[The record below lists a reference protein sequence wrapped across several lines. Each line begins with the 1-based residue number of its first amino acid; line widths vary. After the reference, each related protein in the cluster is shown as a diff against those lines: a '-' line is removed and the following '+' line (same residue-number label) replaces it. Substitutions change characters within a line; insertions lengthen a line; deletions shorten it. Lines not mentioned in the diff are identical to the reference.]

1 MPQMTFD
8 LEDGQEPVSFALSNA
23 DSKRFMDFMADCT
36 DAIRERQELLSSQ
49 ERLQSRIDELAE
61 QRESLIAHLMLA
73 KPMIEAYRSQLGGD
87 LMSLDDEEQEFA
99 EEAEQ
104 WLESELI
111 ATHCVSEWS
120 DEHG

>member
-23 DSKRFMDFMADCT
+23 DSQRFMDFMADCT
-36 DAIRERQELLSSQ
+36 DAIKERQEMLSAQ
-49 ERLQSRIDELAE
+49 ERLQSRVDELAG

-104 WLESELI
+104 WLESGLI

-120 DEHG
+120 DKHG